1 MCKATFYVGVD
12 VGKDQLCVAVDGH
25 KPRSFQHAPGGIKAL
40 YNWAGKL
47 AGEAPLHFC
56 MESTGVYSRSLAV
69 RIGAFAGVEVSIVN
83 PARIAAYAR
92 AQLRRTKTDGVDAA
106 VILSFAQSQ
115 KPTPW
120 KAEPEALRTLYHL
133 VVQADA
139 LRATLR
145 RCTNRG
151 HAHKYIPDLPQ
162 TVSRTQKALRRC
174 LEAQIAKIE
183 NAIESLCAQEP
194 YIREAMGI
202 MTSTVGIAA
211 HSATRL
217 LAYGGERLTALS
229 AKALTAHAGLAPHHY
244 QSGTSLNGK
253 SRIAKQGDKRLRC
266 ALYMP
271 TLVAIVYNPVIKHHY
286 QKLLIKGKPK
296 MLAVVACMRK
306 LLLMIRSM
314 LKNKKTF
321 NPKLIP
327 LT

>member
-1 MCKATFYVGVD
+1 MCKSTYYVGVD
-12 VGKDQLCVAVDGH
+12 VGKDELCVAVEGH
-25 KPRSFQHAPGGIKAL
+25 KPRSFKHTPSGIKAL

-69 RIGAFAGVEVSIVN
+69 RVGSFAGVEISIVN
-83 PARIAAYAR
+83 PAQIAAYAK

-115 KPTPW
+115 KPLPW
-120 KAEPEALRTLYHL
+120 RAEPEALRTLYHL

-145 RCTNRG
+145 RCANRG
-151 HAHKYIPDLPQ
+151 HSHQYIPDLPE
-162 TVSRTQKALRRC
+162 TVAQTQKALCRS
-174 LEAQIAKIE
+174 LKAQIAKLE
-183 NAIESLCAQEP
+183 KAIQSLCAQEP
-194 YIREAMGI
+194 DVRETVKI

-211 HSATRL
+211 HSASRL

-253 SRIAKQGDKRLRC
+253 SRIAKQGDRRLRC

-271 TLVAIVYNPVIKHHY
+271 TLVAIVYNPIIKHHY
-286 QKLLIKGKPK
+286 QRLLAKGKPK

-306 LLLMIRSM
+306 LLLIIRAM

-321 NPKLIP
+321 NPELIP